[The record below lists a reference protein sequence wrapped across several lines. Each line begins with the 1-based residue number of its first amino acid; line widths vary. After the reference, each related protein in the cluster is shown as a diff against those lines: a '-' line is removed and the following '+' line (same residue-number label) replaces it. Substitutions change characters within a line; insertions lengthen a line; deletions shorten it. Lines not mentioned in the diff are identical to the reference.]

1 MRKKFLLMTFLLA
14 IIGFCGTNL
23 RAQGDLQIA
32 TEEELRDFANAVNS
46 GVSYAGQS
54 VTLTDNITLTSEW
67 TPIGNGARSSKT
79 YTGYSF
85 KGTFDGGNKTIS
97 GLTITSTSGAD
108 AAVGLFGIVDGGKVK
123 NLNLTDVNI
132 NVTNSDLAGAAIG
145 MMLNGATADNITV
158 SGAVTGYDGVGGIV
172 GRLIIYGTIS
182 NCTNNASVTSSYGG
196 IGGIVGKAY
205 YEDGANTS
213 TFASIKECIN
223 TGTITAPMYVG
234 GIVGLTRADVT
245 NCVNEGAVVGGT
257 QTGGIVGQLIA
268 AGTVSG
274 NENKAKVSG
283 KNHLGGII
291 GDYSQSSAYTY
302 YNVSIANNINRGELA
317 ATEQCAAIMGC
328 NNIDGFTAMTAT
340 GNVSYY
346 YVEGLELFG
355 NPEDMV
361 IDATNKFIVP
371 VAKIDDVEYSTLA
384 EAAAAAK
391 SGDEIVMLSDVTLD
405 AETILPAGVI
415 FNGNGKQ
422 VNGTIIAGGEITFKG
437 VTKAASFNVKNV
449 NTVVNIPAGASLQ
462 LTGTGMVIGHGC
474 TFNITGSIADHAAKT
489 ADKATLTPSLVMPGA
504 SFTGAGVTFN
514 VTNAY
519 ISAPSSYCSS
529 SSSASGTFDFNITN
543 SIWESAGKLAFE
555 SQSTAATVNF
565 DLVESVLNTGSHLVF
580 GISRGEV
587 VIDNSNVNVGTSRQ
601 IENQSTMTIKNGS
614 VVNGAVATSSNAKN
628 PGTLIVDNATYDV
641 TGEFSGSDL
650 GTGTLIVKKGATVSA
665 GSITKANIQ
674 IDATDMTIDDEI
686 NLTANLANHAGTLEV
701 INNDNLDAE
710 IKDGKIVLV
719 EKPVAKIGD
728 TYYKS
733 LQEALNAAAQTEELT
748 TIQLLAGTHTFGD
761 VKFPATLKNVTIVG
775 ADNKATIIK
784 DSKLHSA
791 DGNAVTYKG
800 ITFDGIVFDNS
811 SILFTGAINGE
822 VVYEDWTIKK
832 CDFRNLQS
840 TDGIA
845 AIHFNLAADET
856 IKNFT
861 FEKNTITNVTS
872 PSNTASGLRL
882 NYVTGDVVIKDNET
896 NNVAFN
902 AVQIIN
908 SEVDNFTFEGNIL
921 RSNGSSLANL
931 YNVTGENIVITKNQF
946 LANENQKSVS
956 NIAYADVS
964 GNYWGGGAPTNLPE
978 GVVYSSYYT
987 TVESDGTLGGLVE
1000 LPQGNDFTGYTR
1012 GDAIWGEVW
1021 GNATESFVIKVLD
1034 ANGNVMGTTSLNNIG
1049 GIINGN
1055 VNVTWSLKLD
1065 ADSNTDKYWTMEWTT
1080 APTIDN
1086 MPAKVELWVDGV
1098 KVSCGNVVLNGPD
1111 EINKIYAAV
1120 TDADG
1125 KIYSYH
1131 MTIQDAIDAITGTR
1145 SVTPNVIALLRNTDE
1160 TVTLPAGITLNLNGF
1175 TAANVSVPVAKIG
1188 ETPYYTLAEA
1198 VEAAQSS
1205 ATITLLNGEHELPVF
1220 ANKEL
1225 TFKGESKDG
1234 VIVNDAPD
1242 ARAQGWNGSTFHFEN
1257 LTAKGATANYH
1268 GLANGVV
1275 AVTYNNCNINGLRF
1289 LYATEGVSFDGCAFN
1304 ANGVEHS
1311 FWTYGASNVTVTD
1324 CTFTYTDR
1332 AVNCYSENGAEH
1344 ELDITFTG
1352 CTFTYNG
1359 TNDAPEGA
1367 VEINSGSVK
1376 SIELVM
1382 NDCTAPAKGAMWFN
1396 SQWDSKKGENTV
1408 VTIDDIIVWQVLPV
1422 AKIGDVQYKSLQA
1435 ALDAAAAG
1443 TGNVTVEILEDI
1455 NLTGIDWNP
1464 VTVSAPNYP
1473 VVTVNGNDY
1482 TITGLNDML
1491 FAGTWAGGSGLII
1504 NDLTIANSNIVNDK
1518 DDAKG
1523 TVGVGAFI
1531 GFPQAS
1537 ATITLNNCH
1546 LKDSKVEGGHWTG
1559 GLIGYAAGYAGTDG
1573 PVFMELTITGCSVT
1587 GSTIT
1592 GEGSVGGIIGHGSGN
1607 AWTNV
1612 VIENTTVSNNTITS
1626 TGSSN
1631 VKAGAIMGTIG
1642 AAGQPTTVNGV
1653 THTGGATVSATV
1665 SGNTVKSNNVEITT
1679 IYGCQGTST
1688 GMLELAGG
1696 SYDNYPIEENVA
1708 YAAPAEGYEI
1718 VENTNGTYGV
1728 EKSAVAMIGDV
1739 EYKYLQAA
1747 FDAAQNDATIMMI
1760 ADVTVAEEVIIDNT
1774 EKAVTLDMNGKTWNG
1789 AIKPSNAKLT
1799 IKNGTINNENVSI
1812 SAIEITYGELNLNGV
1827 NIASARHAVR
1837 IDGDV
1842 EATINGGTYKAAQG
1856 SGKGTYHAAN
1866 ISGNANVTIEDG
1878 TFVGPKGTSAD
1889 SGSAVKVQ
1897 SGATVTIKGGDFS
1910 GGKNHTLSA
1919 DGNLI
1924 VKGGTFDQDPSA
1936 YKADDYTVQIN
1947 KDGKYEVLFAVAM
1960 VETTYYADLHEAMVA
1975 AKSGETVKLV
1985 NDVDLAGTEWEPVS
1999 FKGIFDGQDHTI
2011 SNLTINKPGVS
2022 NTGFIKS
2029 LNGTFKNVTFTN
2041 PTVTGGENTAVV
2053 AGRAG
2058 GAAALAENITING
2071 TIKVET
2077 THSGYARAGG
2087 IVGGWA
2093 YGNYKNITVDGGDK
2107 ATSYIKHTGG
2117 GDGRYVAGIVGHAD
2131 DVKSYT
2137 NCTVKNITISGGW
2150 LCGGIAGPGPS
2161 DDLAS
2166 GCSVENIDMKADY
2179 SGGMFGWYYGNGT
2192 VKDATVK
2199 NVTFTDGSTNNG
2211 IIGGYG
2217 QNTDANVE
2225 NLTYENVQNSNGAP
2239 LLDHV
2244 ASIGNNH
2251 YFTFEA
2257 ALDAVQNGETIILL
2271 GRTGDEKSTEI
2282 EFTEE
2287 ITFTITGNAPNY
2299 ALPIITFQNATVNI
2313 EDANFQIPE
2322 LDARQNATINVI
2334 NSTIVDAGG
2343 NSIVKSYYNG
2353 AINIDANSTVYAM
2366 QVTTMG
2372 YITVAGTLNA
2382 TWQTNVYGNGLITLN
2397 EGATFKTAAL
2407 HLTAQDYSGRDNTD
2421 ADRVGKPAEI
2431 VVDGANFTVGNVHS
2445 AGDADYSYNSSK
2457 GINVGTVEGKSAILN
2472 IKNGG
2477 NVNIHMANGETANIG
2492 AGGTVNVAASTLNTF
2507 CRAENGTVT
2516 LANNG
2521 TVYVTGAAKLAAANV
2536 TGAGWFYMNGVA
2548 LDADTKLSGAKV
2560 GFING
2565 ENTIVGSTIDNG
2577 FFSVGIGQNAAATT
2591 AATFAEANG
2600 ITLDDVTVNVSGNA
2614 IIGGNG
2620 ETYSGWVGSA
2630 YSADKTQYTYTLN
2643 VVNSLA
2649 AFGYMHVSKDGA
2661 MTINGHSVNKYT
2673 HDNANVDFYAGDF
2686 IVNGNVAI
2694 NNADAWVKY
2703 TKMSVDHADGVL
2715 NITGGTNYES
2725 SIHNGSTT
2733 GTSLVFHK
2741 AGKVNIDATSTVEI
2755 DNGTVLVE
2763 GAVLNIASNNVIAK
2777 GTVTGNG
2784 TINLTHLDAKFT
2796 AQEGLTVNNGVE
2808 GNTDYGVTYVNGAYQ
2823 FAQYVAQ
2830 IGDNKYLT
2838 LQEAINAV
2846 ENGNTITLIGTAE
2859 FAENILAGNENLK
2872 PLNKV
2877 FTIDGDDHVVTGNW
2891 RFGRD
2896 DHNTDLSEITIKNVN
2911 FKGNGISILDFYK
2924 VTISECTFN
2933 DITTGNAIYVSADE
2947 YTSSIVVENCEMN
2960 NIEGAGINFRNP
2972 VNATVKGNKI
2982 IGTGNNSI
2990 TFQHGTAYT
2999 EAETG
3004 EYIIE
3009 NNIFQNWANEASE
3022 GRALRIATGVKPRAI
3037 TIENNVMIKD
3047 NAPEE
3052 FVKVTGNTDNVS
3064 VDENYWNGAN
3074 PTSSN
3079 TPAYFL
3085 AEGVQV
3091 HNYYAAYDAE
3101 TNTLSDLVTIEG
3113 AGETFEIFYT
3123 AAGEV
3128 TEQANAAY
3136 SLMFTVTDY
3145 ASKEVSVKIGSKK
3158 PVQNSAIH
3166 LVTPETVE
3174 FDNVEFDVTSVA
3186 NSGFNGTS
3194 FKKVTISEGVETI
3207 GNNALYFMTKLTEL
3221 VLPSTLA
3228 SVGEQCIGAYN
3239 PNSVPLK
3246 SIVCYAEEAP
3256 SAFEPTSNASFQTCV
3271 EQQTM
3276 LIVPNAADY
3285 TVYSNASGWKFTN
3298 ILGIGSTKEIAGKDD
3313 KYTLLA
3319 TVTSMNP
3326 MECSIQI
3333 GNTKPAS
3340 NSNAE
3345 LVIPESVEF
3354 YDGFEFTVTSIPN
3367 NAFSSCL
3374 YFVGDL
3380 VIPQNVRTIGAGAF
3394 NTSHF
3399 VANETVR
3406 GTLTLN
3412 EGLVSIGS
3420 QAFKKDYFKGDLSIP
3435 STVETIASNAFQY
3448 ASFDGILT
3456 INGNI
3461 DCTNAFGGTEFT
3473 ELVLVEGVEEIKDSN
3488 AFSGMLSLKEV
3499 VLPSTLQTV
3508 GMAAFKDDDAIE
3520 VIHTYATEVPAINSI
3535 TGNVNYKY
3543 AFSETV
3549 KANAVLYVHGT
3560 SYDDVLKY
3568 KNATNEWKEF
3578 QNIHLYGAVAQIEE
3592 VEYLTIQDAINAAQA
3607 GETITVID
3615 NVELTETIT
3624 VAADKEVVFDL
3635 NGKVVSYTTTEYV
3648 GEAMITNNSNLTIND
3663 SAEGGKLS
3671 YAYEG
3676 GANSSY
3682 GFGNSTIENK
3692 GVLTI
3697 NAGTVE
3703 NTSEAMSHA
3712 SYAINTGAGATLNVE
3727 GGNILNLNGHA
3738 VRMVSFGTELNTVN
3752 INGGYIEGT
3761 RALQVQLP
3769 GSASS
3774 TTKPAMD
3781 LNITGGELK
3790 SNEETYNLA
3799 IYVFSNGQSAENVS
3813 VEISGGTFNGNVA
3826 VNAAATNS
3834 MLANAVAITDGT
3846 FNGDYGVFSYSDE
3859 DAAQAVI
3866 SITGGTFATNY
3877 SEWYAEDEQYVFE
3890 LNENGT
3896 YSVVEQ
3902 TIFTQTTQLNTG
3914 WNWFSY
3920 YVNTDLAE
3928 LEEALGENGVQITSK
3943 TDGFVAY
3950 NSQYGWSGI
3959 LSSITESQMYMIN
3972 VGASHDLELSG
3983 ELVGPTSITLHQG
3996 WNWIGFPMSEA
4007 VSVTDALA
4015 GFGAK
4020 PGDQIKS
4027 KDNGFA
4033 SYNSQYGWGGT
4044 LSTLNPGEGY
4054 MYQSNNSET
4063 TELFYSAGTR
4073 GELKANVTTDG
4084 NHWIP
4089 NAGQYPNNMTM
4100 TAMVEVEGGDY
4111 EVAAFV
4117 DGEVRGSARP
4127 IYVEAL
4133 DAHILFLTIHGD
4145 ETEEMTFRY
4154 YDIATGEE
4162 YELNDRINYSNDAI
4176 VGSLKEPYIFNRG
4189 TTGIGEAS
4197 LSDINIYPN
4206 PTTTGTEIN
4215 LQSTCDTVEVFNALG
4230 VKVAEY
4236 HNVDSIDAFETAG
4249 IYVIRIT
4256 DNGDVKHCR
4265 LIVK

>member
-14 IIGFCGTNL
+14 IIGFCGTSL
-23 RAQGDLQIA
+23 SAQVGLQIT
-32 TEEELRDFANAVNS
+32 TEQGLRDFAVSVND
-46 GVSYAGQS
+46 GNSYYGEV
-54 VTLTDNITLTSEW
+54 VTLANDITLTGEW
-67 TPIGNGARSSKT
+67 TPIGTGYRSSKS
-79 YTGYSF
+79 YSGNAF
-85 KGTFDGGNKTIS
+85 KGTFDGGDHTIS
-97 GLTITSTSGAD
+97 GLKITSTTGDDVAI
-108 AAVGLFGIVDGGKVK
+108 GLFGIVDGGTVK
-123 NLNLTDVNI
+123 NLNLKDVSI

-145 MMLNGATADNITV
+145 MMLNGATADKITV
-158 SGAVTGYDGVGGIV
+158 SGTIVGHDGVGGIV
-172 GRLIIYGTIS
+172 GRLIIDGTIS
-182 NCTNNASVTSSYGG
+182 NCINNASVTSSYGG
-196 IGGIVGKAY
+196 IGGIVGKPY
-205 YEDGANTS
+205 YEDGTNTS
-213 TFASIKECIN
+213 TFASITNCIN
-223 TGTITAPMYVG
+223 NGTVTAPMYVG
-234 GIVGLTRADVT
+234 GIAGLARANVT
-245 NCVNEGAVVGGT
+245 GCTNNGEVKGGT
-257 QTGGIVGQLIA
+257 QTGGIIGQLIA

-274 NENKAKVSG
+274 NENKVKISG

-291 GDYSQSSAYTY
+291 GDYSQSTAYTY
-302 YNVSIANNINRGELA
+302 NNVSIANNINRGELA

-361 IDATNKFIVP
+361 IDETNKFVVP
-371 VAKIDDVEYSTLA
+371 VAQVGEQTFYTFA
-384 EAAAAAK
+384 EAADAAQEGSEIILLANIE
-391 SGDEIVMLSDVTLD
+391 GDITVPANVTL
-405 AETILPAGVI
+405 
-415 FNGNGKQ
+415 NGNGFAISGAITAD
-422 VNGTIIAGGEITFKG
+422 GTITFAG
-437 VTKAASFNVKNV
+437 VTKAGNFSVMNV

-462 LTGTGMVIGHGC
+462 LTGTGRMVIGHGC
-474 TFNITGSIADHAAKT
+474 TFNITGSIADNAAKT

-529 SSSASGTFDFNITN
+529 SKSASGTFDFNITN
-543 SIWESAGKLAFE
+543 SIWDSAGKLAFE
-555 SQSTAATVNF
+555 AQSTAAKVDFALVN
-565 DLVESVLNTGSHLVF
+565 SVLTTGSHLVF
-580 GISRGEV
+580 ATASGEKGV
-587 VIDNSNVNVGTSRQ
+587 VIDNSLVNQGTSRQ
-601 IENQSTMTIKNGS
+601 IENRGTMTIKNGS
-614 VVNGAVATSSNAKN
+614 VVNGAVATSSNAIN
-628 PGTLIVDNATYDV
+628 PGTIIVENATYAV

-650 GTGTLIVKKGATVSA
+650 GTGTIVYKKGATISA
-665 GSITKANIQ
+665 TSITKANIQ
-674 IDATDMTIDDEI
+674 IDATGMIVSDVVNITAKLNNHTGTI
-686 NLTANLANHAGTLEV
+686 EV
-701 INNDNLDAE
+701 INNNMLDAK
-710 IKDGKIVLV
+710 IDDDGKIVLV
-719 EKPVAKIGD
+719 EKPVAKIGE
-728 TYYKS
+728 TEYAT

-748 TIQLLAGTHTFGD
+748 TIQLLAGTHTFGN

-784 DSKLHSA
+784 DSKLYSA

-811 SILFTGAINGE
+811 SILFTGARNGE
-822 VVYEDWTIKK
+822 VVYEDWTIKN

-872 PSNTASGLRL
+872 PSNSASGLRL

-946 LANENQKSVS
+946 LANENQISVS

-964 GNYWGGGAPTNLPE
+964 GNYWGGGAPKYLPE

-1000 LPQGNDFTGYTR
+1000 LPQGNDFTGYTST
-1012 GDAIWGEVW
+1012 DNTIWGETW
-1021 GNATESFVIKVLD
+1021 GNASESFVIKVLD

-1049 GIINGN
+1049 DIIDGD
-1055 VNVTWSLKLD
+1055 VNVTWNIKLD
-1065 ADSNTDKYWTMEWTT
+1065 ADSNTDEYWAMEWTT

-1098 KVSCGNVVLNGPD
+1098 KVSGGNVVLNGPD
-1111 EINKIYAAV
+1111 EIAKIYAAV
-1120 TDADG
+1120 TDEAG

-1131 MTIQDAIDAITGTR
+1131 TSIADAITAINNTR
-1145 SVTPNVIALLRNTDE
+1145 SVTPNVIALLRDTNE
-1160 TVTLPAGITLNLNGF
+1160 EVTLPAGIKLNLNGF
-1175 TAANVSVPVAKIG
+1175 NADNVSVPVAQIG

-1198 VEAAQSS
+1198 VAAAQDKDV
-1205 ATITLLNGEHELPVF
+1205 IEIIKEGNYTLPEF
-1220 ANKEL
+1220 AGKEL
-1225 TFKGESKDG
+1225 TFKGSLGTSITDWVNKGSQGMMGSK
-1234 VIVNDAPD
+1234 V
-1242 ARAQGWNGSTFHFEN
+1242 HFEN
-1257 LTAKGATANYH
+1257 LTISGQTENFY
-1268 GLANGVV
+1268 GLFHTK
-1275 AVTYNNCNINGLRF
+1275 AVTYKNCNINDLRF
-1289 LYATEGVSFDGCAFN
+1289 LYATEGVSFDSCAFN

-1311 FWTYGASNVTVTD
+1311 FWTYGASKVTVKNS
-1324 CTFTYTDR
+1324 TFTYTDR
-1332 AVNCYSENGAEH
+1332 AVNCYSDNGASH
-1344 ELDITFTG
+1344 ELDITFEG
-1352 CTFTYNG
+1352 CSFTYAG

-1367 VEINSGSVK
+1367 VEINSSSVK

-1382 NDCTAPAKGAMWFN
+1382 NGCTAPEKGAMWFN
-1396 SQWDSKKGENTV
+1396 SIWDSKKGENTV

-1422 AKIGDVQYKSLQA
+1422 AMIGDVQYKSLQA

-1443 TGNVTVEILEDI
+1443 TGNVTVEILRNID
-1455 NLTGIDWNP
+1455 LTGIDWNP
-1464 VTVSAPNYP
+1464 VTVSDSGYP
-1473 VVTVNGNDY
+1473 LVTVNGNND

-1491 FAGTWAGGSGLII
+1491 FSGTWAGNSGLII
-1504 NDLTIANSNIVNDK
+1504 NDLTIANSTIVNDEN
-1518 DDAKG
+1518 DANG
-1523 TVGVGAFI
+1523 NIGVGAFI

-1546 LKDSKVEGGHWTG
+1546 LVNSTVKGGHWTG
-1559 GLIGYAAGYAGTDG
+1559 GLIGMAGGYNGNDG
-1573 PVFMELTITGCSVT
+1573 PVFMNLTIKGCSVT

-1592 GEGSVGGIIGHGSGN
+1592 GKGSVGGVIGHGSCA
-1607 AWTNV
+1607 AWTSV
-1612 VIENTTVSNNTITS
+1612 DIDETTVSGNTITS

-1631 VKAGAIMGTIG
+1631 VKAGAVMGTIG

-1653 THTGGATVSATV
+1653 THTGGMSVSATV
-1665 SGNTVKSNNVEITT
+1665 AENEVKSNGTEITT
-1679 IYGCQGTST
+1679 IYGRQGTET

-1728 EKSAVAMIGDV
+1728 EKSAVAKIGDV

-1789 AIKPSNAKLT
+1789 AIKPSKAKLT
-1799 IKNGTINNENVSI
+1799 IKNGTINNENASI

-1866 ISGNANVTIEDG
+1866 ISGNANVTITDG
-1878 TFVGPKGTSAD
+1878 KFVGPKGTSAD
-1889 SGSAVKVQ
+1889 SGSALKVQ
-1897 SGATVTIKGGDFS
+1897 SSATVTIEGGDFS

-1985 NDVDLAGTEWEPVS
+1985 RNVDLAGTEWEPVS
-1999 FKGIFDGQDHTI
+1999 FKGIFDGQDHII

-2022 NTGFIKS
+2022 STGFITS

-2093 YGNYKNITVDGGDK
+2093 YGKYENITIDGGDK

-2131 DVKSYT
+2131 GVDSYT

-2161 DDLAS
+2161 DDLVS
-2166 GCSVENIDMKADY
+2166 GCYVENIDMGANY
-2179 SGGMFGWYYGNGT
+2179 SGGMFGWYYGDGT
-2192 VKDATVK
+2192 IKDATVK

-2257 ALDAVQNGETIILL
+2257 ALDAVQNGETITLL
-2271 GRTGDEKSTEI
+2271 NRKGDEKSTEI
-2282 EFTEE
+2282 EFTKDSPF
-2287 ITFTITGNAPNY
+2287 TFTITGTAPNY
-2299 ALPIITFQNATVNI
+2299 ALPIVTFQNATVNI
-2313 EDANFQIPE
+2313 EDATILIPE

-2397 EGATFKTAAL
+2397 EGATFNTAAL
-2407 HLTAQDYSGRDNTD
+2407 HLTGQDYSGRDNTD

-2431 VVDGANFTVGNVHS
+2431 VVDDANFTVGNVHS
-2445 AGDADYSYNSSK
+2445 AGGADYSYNSSH

-2472 IKNGG
+2472 IKNDGK
-2477 NVNIHMANGETANIG
+2477 VNIHMANGETANIG

-2536 TGAGWFYMNGVA
+2536 TGAGWFYMNGVT

-2565 ENTIVGSTIDNG
+2565 VNTIKGSTIDNG
-2577 FFSVGIGQNAAATT
+2577 FFSVGIGQNSTAETAAAFAT
-2591 AATFAEANG
+2591 ANS
-2600 ITLDDVTVNVSGNA
+2600 ITLGDVTVNVSENA

-2630 YSADKTQYTYTLN
+2630 YSADKTQHTYTLN
-2643 VVNSLA
+2643 VENSLA

-2673 HDNANVDFYAGDF
+2673 HDNANVDFYAGDL

-2703 TKMSVDHADGVL
+2703 TKMSADHADGVL
-2715 NITGGTNYES
+2715 NITGTTKYES
-2725 SIHNGSTT
+2725 SIHNGGTT
-2733 GTSLVFHK
+2733 GTSLVFYD

-2763 GAVLNIASNNVIAK
+2763 GAELNIASNNVIAK
-2777 GTVTGNG
+2777 GAVTGNG
-2784 TINLTHLDAKFT
+2784 TINLTDLDAKFT

-2808 GNTDYGVTYVNGAYQ
+2808 GNTDYGVVYVDGAYQ
-2823 FAQYVAQ
+2823 FANYVAK
-2830 IGDNKYLT
+2830 IGDEKYLT
-2838 LQEAINAV
+2838 LQEAIDAAQND
-2846 ENGNTITLIGTAE
+2846 ETITLLVDVEQADGVIIDSKNIVVDLNEKTFTVTEGANTINRNFKITGTS
-2859 FAENILAGNENLK
+2859 
-2872 PLNKV
+2872 
-2877 FTIDGDDHVVTGNW
+2877 VV
-2891 RFGRD
+2891 
-2896 DHNTDLSEITIKNVN
+2896 TIKNGIMVADGDYSSGAYGTVRTEGTAN
-2911 FKGNGISILDFYK
+2911 VTLDDLKLYNYRGNGLNIKANSGTTVNISNTEIYSKYGGGIEAAGGTINIAETVKVEQKGMYIAPFNSMAISVNGGGK
-2924 VTISECTFN
+2924 VTVDGGTYSTECITAEEANGQGSSHGPWVVGVLNSGGTLIINGGTFSNDNFGDNSLATYARGAVLADTGAEIEINGGTFN
-2933 DITTGNAIYVSADE
+2933 ALKAIIDITNNLGDANNNPSALLSGGTFSADPRISGMYASE
-2947 YTSSIVVENCEMN
+2947 LIVVA
-2960 NIEGAGINFRNP
+2960 AGYEVAQI
-2972 VNATVKGNKI
+2972 
-2982 IGTGNNSI
+2982 
-2990 TFQHGTAYT
+2990 
-2999 EAETG
+2999 
-3004 EYIIE
+3004 
-3009 NNIFQNWANEASE
+3009 
-3022 GRALRIATGVKPRAI
+3022 
-3037 TIENNVMIKD
+3037 
-3047 NAPEE
+3047 
-3052 FVKVTGNTDNVS
+3052 
-3064 VDENYWNGAN
+3064 DENVYEVRI
-3074 PTSSN
+3074 SS
-3079 TPAYFL
+3079 
-3085 AEGVQV
+3085 
-3091 HNYYAAYDAE
+3091 
-3101 TNTLSDLVTIEG
+3101 
-3113 AGETFEIFYT
+3113 FEKFYT
-3123 AAGEV
+3123 AAGVE
-3128 TEQANAAY
+3128 TTQDQAAY
-3136 SLMFTVTDY
+3136 SLSFTVTDY
-3145 ASKEVSVKIGSKK
+3145 ANNKVSVKIGNKK
-3158 PVQNSAIH
+3158 PAQNSAIH
-3166 LVTPETVE
+3166 LVTPKTVE
-3174 FDNVEFDVTSVA
+3174 FDNVEFNVTSVA
-3186 NSGFNGTS
+3186 NSGFDGTS

-3207 GNNALYFMTKLTEL
+3207 GNKALHFMSKLTEL
-3221 VLPSTLA
+3221 VLPSTLV

-3239 PNSVPLK
+3239 PSSVPLK

-3271 EQQTM
+3271 EQQTI

-3285 TVYSNASGWKFTN
+3285 TVYSNANGWKFTN

-3319 TVTSMNP
+3319 TVTSMDP
-3326 MECSIQI
+3326 KECSIKI
-3333 GNTKPAS
+3333 GNTKPAA

-3345 LVIPESVEF
+3345 LVIPTSVDLANYFTIPEEQ
-3354 YDGFEFTVTSIPN
+3354 YVLTVTSIPAEAFKGCN
-3367 NAFSSCL
+3367 N
-3374 YFVGDL
+3374 FVGDL
-3380 VIPQNVRTIGAGAF
+3380 VIPATVKTIGYMAFNASHNSNAGALIFAENCELTTIDAWAF
-3394 NTSHF
+3394 N
-3399 VANETVR
+3399 AP
-3406 GTLTLN
+3406 
-3412 EGLVSIGS
+3412 
-3420 QAFKKDYFKGDLSIP
+3420 FKGDFQLPTSLT
-3435 STVETIASNAFQY
+3435 SVGVSAFSNNGEGAT
-3448 ASFDGILT
+3448 LT
-3456 INGNI
+3456 ITAGNKGYGR
-3461 DCTNAFGGTEFT
+3461 AFSGSKFNK
-3473 ELVLVEGVEEIKDSN
+3473 LVVEEGVESLPGL
-3488 AFSGMLSLKEV
+3488 AFYNTRFTEV
-3499 VLPSTLQTV
+3499 ELPSTLTNIAE
-3508 GMAAFKDDDAIE
+3508 GAFDDN
-3520 VIHTYATEVPAINSI
+3520 TSI
-3535 TGNVNYKY
+3535 TTITSNNTVPPTVQVSSNYL
-3543 AFSETV
+3543 AFEQEV
-3549 KANAVLYVHGT
+3549 F
-3560 SYDDVLKY
+3560 D
-3568 KNATNEWKEF
+3568 NATLFVPDHAAKALYREANIWKEF
-3578 QNIHLYGAVAQIEE
+3578 
-3592 VEYLTIQDAINAAQA
+3592 
-3607 GETITVID
+3607 
-3615 NVELTETIT
+3615 
-3624 VAADKEVVFDL
+3624 DK
-3635 NGKVVSYTTTEYV
+3635 
-3648 GEAMITNNSNLTIND
+3648 I
-3663 SAEGGKLS
+3663 
-3671 YAYEG
+3671 
-3676 GANSSY
+3676 
-3682 GFGNSTIENK
+3682 STPI
-3692 GVLTI
+3692 I
-3697 NAGTVE
+3697 
-3703 NTSEAMSHA
+3703 
-3712 SYAINTGAGATLNVE
+3712 
-3727 GGNILNLNGHA
+3727 
-3738 VRMVSFGTELNTVN
+3738 
-3752 INGGYIEGT
+3752 
-3761 RALQVQLP
+3761 
-3769 GSASS
+3769 
-3774 TTKPAMD
+3774 
-3781 LNITGGELK
+3781 
-3790 SNEETYNLA
+3790 
-3799 IYVFSNGQSAENVS
+3799 
-3813 VEISGGTFNGNVA
+3813 
-3826 VNAAATNS
+3826 
-3834 MLANAVAITDGT
+3834 
-3846 FNGDYGVFSYSDE
+3846 
-3859 DAAQAVI
+3859 
-3866 SITGGTFATNY
+3866 
-3877 SEWYAEDEQYVFE
+3877 
-3890 LNENGT
+3890 
-3896 YSVVEQ
+3896 
-3902 TIFTQTTQLNTG
+3902 TQTTQLNAG
-3914 WNWFSY
+3914 WNWFSA
-3920 YVNTDLAE
+3920 YVDIDLE
-3928 LEEALGENGVQITSK
+3928 SLQNALGENATIIKNHTTGKWTKYEEGEWYGTLETISPKEMYIINTSN
-3943 TDGFVAY
+3943 T
-3950 NSQYGWSGI
+3950 I
-3959 LSSITESQMYMIN
+3959 
-3972 VGASHDLELSG
+3972 ELTLVG
-3983 ELVGPTSITLHQG
+3983 ELVELTPITIKNN
-3996 WNWIGFPMSEA
+3996 WNAIGYMLNEPMSVE
-4007 VSVTDALA
+4007 SALNSIVPA
-4015 GFGAK
+4015 H
-4020 PGDQIKS
+4020 GDYIKS
-4027 KDNGFA
+4027 RD
-4033 SYNSQYGWGGT
+4033 QYAAYDEIDGWYGT
-4044 LSTLNPGEGY
+4044 LETLIPGEGY
-4054 MYQSNNSET
+4054 MLKSNYSEDRLLTYSYPTRNSNSEV
-4063 TELFYSAGTR
+4063 
-4073 GELKANVTTDG
+4073 KDNITTDG
-4084 NHWIP
+4084 NYWTP
-4089 NAGQYPNNMTM
+4089 NHSQYPNNMTM

-4145 ETEEMTFRY
+4145 EIEEMTFRY

-4162 YELNDRINYSNDAI
+4162 FELNDRINYSNDAI
-4176 VGSLKEPYIFNRG
+4176 IGSLTEPYIFNRG

-4215 LQSTCDTVEVFNALG
+4215 LQATCDTVEVFNALG